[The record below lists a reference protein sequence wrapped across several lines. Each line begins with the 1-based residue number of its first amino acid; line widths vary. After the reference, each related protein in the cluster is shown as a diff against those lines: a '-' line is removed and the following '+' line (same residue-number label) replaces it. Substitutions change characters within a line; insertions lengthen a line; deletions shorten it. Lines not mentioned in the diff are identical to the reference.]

1 MAIFI
6 LGVILAA
13 AIATTYLTL
22 GARDFRRIRREVNR
36 AGHRQGTVGAELVGG
51 PSDDDRALV
60 DPAKQTVGFAWR
72 ALGSVIASIAL
83 LYTISHVWWAWYVFP
98 ALALGTG
105 VAVSV
110 AFVIDPTRSS
120 R

>member
-1 MAIFI
+1 MVIFI

-13 AIATTYLTL
+13 MVATTYLTL
-22 GARDFRRIRREVNR
+22 GARDFQRIRREVNR
-36 AGHRQGTVGAELVGG
+36 PQNLDGAEPPSTPVGG
-51 PSDDDRALV
+51 GAV
-60 DPAKQTVGFAWR
+60 DPAKETAGFAWR
-72 ALGSVIASIAL
+72 ALGGVITSVVL

-110 AFVIDPTRSS
+110 AFVIDPTRASS
-120 R
+120 